1 LTNDPLSIHTIG
13 EVAAESLVP
22 NSEGV
27 VLATFSNVAYLRHA
41 SDEVIWLVTEDAPMH
56 RRALRCSGSLPEM
69 SANTPYI
76 VKNKVITLETGV
88 AFNLSHAKK
97 WKAISPSSD
106 KVLPIKDFK
115 ARLELFLSF
124 YKNFPT
130 PTGLGIFIPKI
141 FKSICDP
148 MTIRTPKDMVITA
161 SQRFAWPKIDRIVS
175 ACFTHDFDEIF
186 KHGEKMIGLGEGLTP
201 SGDDFM
207 GGLFFCI
214 RTLQDLYSPFHP
226 SVFSKLELFLE
237 KSKSRTNLISYTLLK
252 DHANGHASETLH
264 GFIHALSTGQDLET
278 MNKLGSDLIRIGHST
293 GWDILTGLL
302 TGMLL
307 VFH

>member
-1 LTNDPLSIHTIG
+1 LTNDPLPIHMIG
-13 EVAAESLVP
+13 EVAAELLLP
-22 NSEGV
+22 DSEGV

-56 RRALRCSGSLPEM
+56 QRALRCSGSPPKM
-69 SANTPYI
+69 SAKTPYI
-76 VKNKVITLETGV
+76 VKNKVITLESGGV
-88 AFNLSHAKK
+88 FDFGHAKK
-97 WKAISPSSD
+97 WKTTSPSSET
-106 KVLPIKDFK
+106 VLPIKDFK
-115 ARLELFLSF
+115 ACLELCLSF

-130 PTGLGIFIPKI
+130 PTGLGIFIPKM
-141 FKSICDP
+141 FKSTWDQ

-175 ACFTHDFDEIF
+175 ACFAHDFDEIF
-186 KHGEKMIGLGEGLTP
+186 EHGEKMIGLGEGLTP

-214 RTLQDLYSPFHP
+214 RTLQDLYNPFHP
-226 SVFSKLELFLE
+226 SVFSKLDLFLD
-237 KSKSRTNLISYTLLK
+237 KSKSRTNLISYSLLK